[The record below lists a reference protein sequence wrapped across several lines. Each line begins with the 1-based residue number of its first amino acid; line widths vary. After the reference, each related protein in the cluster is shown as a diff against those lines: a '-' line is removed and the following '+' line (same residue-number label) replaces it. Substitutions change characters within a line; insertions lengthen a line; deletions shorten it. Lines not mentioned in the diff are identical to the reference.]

1 MVKPK
6 FSIYLVCKWKECTI
20 NPVIIKI
27 LVDQIIVDT
36 NRSAKDNSREI
47 ANESSLNLLKTPIQ
61 EVLADSIVII

>member
-27 LVDQIIVDT
+27 LVDT

-47 ANESSLNLLKTPIQ
+47 ANESLNLLKTPIQ